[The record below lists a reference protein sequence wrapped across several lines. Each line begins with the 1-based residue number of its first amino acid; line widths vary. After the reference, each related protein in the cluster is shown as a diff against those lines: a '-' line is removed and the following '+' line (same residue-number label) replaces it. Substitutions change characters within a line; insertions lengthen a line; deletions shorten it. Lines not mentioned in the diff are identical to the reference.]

1 MAMATRI
8 WVKKTRLI
16 KYFRKL
22 IKNFNLHKD
31 IKKDAGCRLSVVRN
45 KKNVQNSPD
54 LPAGRQVGVTSFL
67 VLAEALRRHINP
79 KKIEQTAGQH
89 FLT

>member
-1 MAMATRI
+1 MAKMAIAARI
-8 WVKKTRLI
+8 WVKKTRLN

-54 LPAGRQVGVTSFL
+54 ERDILFRIGRSI
-67 VLAEALRRHINP
+67 A
-79 KKIEQTAGQH
+79 
-89 FLT
+89 